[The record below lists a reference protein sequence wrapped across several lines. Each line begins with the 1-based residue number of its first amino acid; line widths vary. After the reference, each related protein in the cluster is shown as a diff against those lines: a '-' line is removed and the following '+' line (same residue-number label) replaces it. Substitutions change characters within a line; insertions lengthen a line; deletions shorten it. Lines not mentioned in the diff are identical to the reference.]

1 MHALAGVAV
10 ALHTRDSA
18 SGDLQLERWRE
29 PEALDPTKPSA
40 GEGEPAGGAWALAT
54 AHSLGACDATLA
66 APPAAYA
73 ADGSLAALGG
83 GAGASDVAL
92 LCGPR
97 LEVRK
102 QGCVFALCM
111 KPHSLAYTCVTAI
124 QHEVHLQGWLIMC
137 LPMA

>member
-29 PEALDPTKPSA
+29 QEALDPTKPGA
-40 GEGEPAGGAWALAT
+40 GEGEPAGGAWALAA
-54 AHSLGACDATLA
+54 AHSLGACDAALA
-66 APPAAYA
+66 AAPAAHA

-83 GAGASDVAL
+83 GAGTSDVAL

-102 QGCVFALCM
+102 RGCVVAVCK
-111 KPHSLAYTCVTAI
+111 KPHSLAYKCVTAI
-124 QHEVHLQGWLIMC
+124 QHELQLQGWLIRC